1 MGLISTV
8 PPWRA
13 EGWQGGSRT
22 QWFMERLSVVGE
34 EETRNP
40 DVSEPCWH
48 SFLSAGPCLALDKSS
63 CQRSEARQNLLCGI
77 LQCASWDVL
86 RVLLAFCSLLRV
98 PDWSLGVH
106 GDEEL
111 LNKDSPLGKKPTF
124 LSCLN
129 ATLTYGLF
137 WCSRLKSWLL
147 IHLRI
152 ELFLFSR

>member
-22 QWFMERLSVVGE
+22 QWFMEILSVVGE

-48 SFLSAGPCLALDKSS
+48 SFLSAGACLALDKSS

-86 RVLLAFCSLLRV
+86 RVLLAFFQS
-98 PDWSLGVH
+98 SQ
-106 GDEEL
+106 
-111 LNKDSPLGKKPTF
+111 S
-124 LSCLN
+124 
-129 ATLTYGLF
+129 
-137 WCSRLKSWLL
+137 SRLVSGCAWRRLRTVKQGLSPRKG
-147 IHLRI
+147 IHLL
-152 ELFLFSR
+152 ELSEHHIDLWIVLVQ